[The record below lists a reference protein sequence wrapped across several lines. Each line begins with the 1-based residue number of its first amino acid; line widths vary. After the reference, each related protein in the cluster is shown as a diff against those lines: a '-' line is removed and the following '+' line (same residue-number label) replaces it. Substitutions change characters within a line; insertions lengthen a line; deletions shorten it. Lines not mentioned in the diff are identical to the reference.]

1 MAKKDKAGIGNFI
14 LLFFLFLVIILGA
27 YALSKDIVN
36 TVYDIYLFL
45 DRIYNDFLHLFNILN
60 GLSKL

>member
-1 MAKKDKAGIGNFI
+1 MSKDKAGIGNFI

-27 YALSKDIVN
+27 YALSQDIVN
-36 TVYDIYLFL
+36 FGYSIYLFFVRL
-45 DRIYNDFLHLFNILN
+45 YTDLMHLFSILN

>member
-1 MAKKDKAGIGNFI
+1 MTKDKAGIGNFI

-36 TVYDIYLFL
+36 IGYSIYLFL
-45 DRIYNDFLHLFNILN
+45 DRIYNDFMHLFSILN

>member
-1 MAKKDKAGIGNFI
+1 MAKDKAGIGNFI

-36 TVYDIYLFL
+36 TVYGIYLFL
-45 DRIYNDFLHLFNILN
+45 DRIYNDFMHLFSILN